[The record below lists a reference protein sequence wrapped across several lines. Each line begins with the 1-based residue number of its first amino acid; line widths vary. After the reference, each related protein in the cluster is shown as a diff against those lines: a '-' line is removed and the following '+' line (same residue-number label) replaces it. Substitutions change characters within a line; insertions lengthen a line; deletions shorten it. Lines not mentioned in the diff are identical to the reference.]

1 MINVPPTSDHAEVD
15 LGPAAGVTDR
25 GLRHLRNEDAVA
37 LGSQQTP
44 GGLVVVA
51 VVCDGVSSSPRPD
64 EASQAAARASLPV
77 LLEAVRDS
85 ADLAEACVAA
95 VAAARA
101 SVAGLGE
108 PENERSATTF
118 LSAVA
123 ARDQVTLCWLG
134 DSRAYWLAP
143 AESESEAESAQLTR
157 DDSVAEGM
165 VEAGLAPEDAAM
177 ALPHA
182 HVLTRWLDAEAADLD
197 GDPAR
202 APHVERFTPPGPGV
216 LLLCSDGLW
225 NYRPD
230 AAELAAMAMPAA
242 LTRPL
247 DAAADLAKFAL
258 DSGGLDNI
266 TVVIIP
272 FPPRPDAVPASAAAQ
287 ADTRI
292 DGTRID
298 G

>member
-1 MINVPPTSDHAEVD
+1 MINVLPTSDHAEVD

-165 VEAGLAPEDAAM
+165 VEAGLATEDAAM

-182 HVLTRWLDAEAADLD
+182 HVLTRWL
-197 GDPAR
+197 G
-202 APHVERFTPPGPGV
+202 
-216 LLLCSDGLW
+216 
-225 NYRPD
+225 
-230 AAELAAMAMPAA
+230 A
-242 LTRPL
+242 L
-247 DAAADLAKFAL
+247 
-258 DSGGLDNI
+258 
-266 TVVIIP
+266 
-272 FPPRPDAVPASAAAQ
+272 
-287 ADTRI
+287 
-292 DGTRID
+292 
-298 G
+298 

>member
-101 SVAGLGE
+101 SMAGLGE

-165 VEAGLAPEDAAM
+165 VEAGLATEDAAM

-230 AAELAAMAMPAA
+230 AAELARLALPRA
-242 LTRPL
+242 LTDPL
-247 DAAADLAKFAL
+247 GAANDMVRFAVEA
-258 DSGGLDNI
+258 GGADNI
-266 TVVIIP
+266 TAVLIP
-272 FPPRPDAVPASAAAQ
+272 YPIPEPS
-287 ADTRI
+287 
-292 DGTRID
+292 
-298 G
+298 